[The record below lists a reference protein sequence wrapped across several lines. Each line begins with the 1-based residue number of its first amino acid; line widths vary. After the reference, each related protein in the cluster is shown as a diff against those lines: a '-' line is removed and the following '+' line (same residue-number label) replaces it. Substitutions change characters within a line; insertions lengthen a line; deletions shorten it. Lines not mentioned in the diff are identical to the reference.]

1 MAERGT
7 AVAAGQQLVADLV
20 AGWRRLLAGDGV
32 LLLPAEAGAGRLVGT
47 RRTGSVVA
55 GKGTG
60 VVSAGQRSTAD
71 ATAGVAGTFRLAAG
85 DIALR
90 GAAEALLVD
99 YSAARRTGTGMTLR
113 LTEVSSAGKTL
124 QAGQTATRNGRFQVL
139 HAASHRL
146 LRLSARTRH
155 CDNAWT
161 WRTSS
166 RMTPLVAG
174 VTTGQYSP
182 ADISTGVWRKP
193 RVELRIFLFSAVTE
207 VPVGDRCEFFQTV
220 FARPV
225 ARNGRC
231 RLLILESFGD
241 FLLQTHLSP

>member
-1 MAERGT
+1 MLA
-7 AVAAGQQLVADLV
+7 
-20 AGWRRLLAGDGV
+20 RRT
-32 LLLPAEAGAGRLVGT
+32 LLPAEAGAGRLVGT

-71 ATAGVAGTFRLAAG
+71 ATAGVARTFRLAAG

-220 FARPV
+220 FAKQMRPR
-225 ARNGRC
+225 RNSHTMSSCEKRTMP
-231 RLLILESFGD
+231 IAYS
-241 FLLQTHLSP
+241 

>member
-1 MAERGT
+1 M
-7 AVAAGQQLVADLV
+7 
-20 AGWRRLLAGDGV
+20 
-32 LLLPAEAGAGRLVGT
+32 
-47 RRTGSVVA
+47 
-55 GKGTG
+55 
-60 VVSAGQRSTAD
+60 
-71 ATAGVAGTFRLAAG
+71 
-85 DIALR
+85 
-90 GAAEALLVD
+90 D

-220 FARPV
+220 FAKQMRPR
-225 ARNGRC
+225 RNSHTMSSCEKRTMP
-231 RLLILESFGD
+231 IAYS
-241 FLLQTHLSP
+241 